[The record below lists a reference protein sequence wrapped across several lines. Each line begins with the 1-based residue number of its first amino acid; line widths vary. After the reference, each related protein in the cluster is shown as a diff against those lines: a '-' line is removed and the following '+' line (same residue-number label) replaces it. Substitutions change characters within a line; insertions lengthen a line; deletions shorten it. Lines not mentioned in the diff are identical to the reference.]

1 MVKSRLEL
9 KIGTPKHPQKFQ
21 LKHKHN
27 ESNKNLLAEVNSDYQ
42 FTIGIQRIT
51 GAASQLY

>member
-27 ESNKNLLAEVNSDYQ
+27 ESNKNLLTEVNSDYQ